1 MSPIVELGKRL
12 LAKTVVEGRNV
23 LDHDEWQADGFVY
36 RGVPVRN
43 LCICRYRSDV
53 PNGPS
58 GGCIRIRSLLGFETV
73 IRNEIFLQTASR

>member
-58 GGCIRIRSLLGFETV
+58 VGGIRSHSQLDFETV
-73 IRNEIFLQTASR
+73 IRNETILRTGSR